1 MLTSHHP
8 MRLRVVLIIAMV
20 ASGMDLLLPPHA
32 QAVSS
37 YQVGQVSTILPSAPQ
52 QLLPLG
58 TITPQDRLAPAG
70 RTTASFRPP
79 PPRLRIPLRASSSGP
94 AVPSGT
100 MLKPTVS
107 NPGYDGF
114 TGLTARDDAE
124 SLPAGAGYGA
134 SGEPPDQSLCTGNG
148 YVMEVNNTVLAI
160 FSATTSHDLLGGPT
174 NLAAFYGPANT
185 DGFNLTDPRCL
196 YDVPSGKWLV
206 TVLVYSGGSTSNCTP
221 STVCQSFVYIA
232 VSKTFDPRGAYNI
245 FKLDISDAIDSSK
258 PQCPCLGDQP
268 YLGADANSVWITV
281 NEYGPFNSFGTSY
294 GAELYAIPKGQLL
307 ATQQGAIVVFPYS
320 TSSGGADNDDSVQPA
335 VVPGSTYDTSNGGTE
350 YLMEAYAS
358 GKLRVFAATQ
368 TDKLSMGTP
377 SYSSKDIASHDI
389 SSLPFSSPPPMQ
401 QRTGAA
407 PYQQTQSPATTDGG
421 DTRMLQVT
429 YADRLLWS
437 SNATGVGSG
446 SGQLV
451 AANYYVVSPRNSS
464 GAFSPSVL
472 KQGTVSLAG
481 ENLSYPAVSVNDAGQ
496 AEVVVSIVGPDGA
509 NTYAPYP
516 SAGYVHLDATNGASN
531 TIHIVNTGAQPAD
544 GFTGLASGQGPPE
557 RWGDYSAATAA
568 SDGSIWFAT
577 EMIAGGP
584 RVSDTNWS
592 TTVGHIA
599 DPSAPSS
606 QIALSPA
613 PQAQASSGQVGQTSA
628 TSTSCVLPPTPP
640 PSNTSLCHPEQ
651 SAIAPLTGNLW
662 VADHA
667 DNRVLMFPKIAG
679 AISPVATVVLG
690 QPDFASYLC
699 NQGGA
704 ASAAT
709 LCNPRG
715 VAVDGAGNV
724 WVSDTGNNRVLKYT
738 FPVATN
744 DQPASLVLGQPN
756 MVTVAPDDSTGNS
769 TVSGCAAAASI
780 SAPTACGLY
789 SPAQI
794 RFDPA
799 GTTLYVADAFNNRA
813 LKYSAATLATSCS
826 RNCNLPASQVWC
838 QPGFNSTSA
847 LEPPTASSCNLPTS
861 IAADGSGNV
870 FVADTV
876 NNRVLGFPAGS
887 GNGPAA
893 TLDYGHAGSFS
904 SPTPNDNGAGAAG
917 SPSAANL
924 NSPEGVAL
932 GTNGRLWIADF
943 GNNRV
948 LQFAAPTFPGSTASA
963 TATAEV
969 GQPGTANFTENGYN
983 NQGPSAGSLANP
995 SDITF
1000 DPAGN
1005 AYVADFGNN
1014 RLNEYT
1020 APGSPT
1026 AARVARFS
1034 AIRHGSA
1041 VNFSWRLIGTS
1052 GILGFDLY
1060 AGQRRLNPREIRAT
1074 NRHEYHHRVRTL
1086 KRGPF
1091 TLRVILTNGRQVA
1104 VTTRDEA
1111 AVSSTAPRT
1120 GSIVI

>member
-1 MLTSHHP
+1 VLTSHHST
-8 MRLRVVLIIAMV
+8 RLRLRLVLTIAIV
-20 ASGMDLLLPPHA
+20 AGGMDLLLPPHA
-32 QAVSS
+32 LAAPS
-37 YQVGQVSTILPSAPQ
+37 YQTGQGSTILPSAPQ

-58 TITPQDRLAPAG
+58 TITPQERLAPAG

-79 PPRLRIPLRASSSGP
+79 PPRLRIPPRVSSSGP
-94 AVPSGT
+94 VVPSGT
-100 MLKPTVS
+100 MQTATVS

-124 SLPAGAGYGA
+124 SLPAGGGYGA
-134 SGEPPDQSLCTGNG
+134 SGEPPDQGLCTGAG
-148 YVMEVNNTVLAI
+148 YVMEATNTVLAI
-160 FSATTSHDLLGGPT
+160 YSATSSHDLLGGPT
-174 NLAAFYGPANT
+174 SLAAFYGPKNT
-185 DGFNLTDPRCL
+185 NGLSLSDPRCL
-196 YDVPSGKWLV
+196 YDVPSGKWIV
-206 TVLVYSGGSTSNCTP
+206 TTLVYANGVAPDCTP
-221 STVCQSFVYIA
+221 STVGCKSFIYIA
-232 VSKTFDPRGAYNI
+232 VSQTSDPRGAYNI
-245 FKLDISDAIDSSK
+245 FKLDISDANDSSK

-281 NEYGPFNSFGTSY
+281 NEYGPLGSFGTSY

-307 ATQQGAIVVFPYS
+307 ANPPVAIVVFPYS

-335 VVPGSTYDTSNGGTE
+335 MVPGSTYDTNNGGTE

-358 GKLRVFAATQ
+358 GTLRVFAATQ
-368 TDKLSMGTP
+368 TDRLSTGTP
-377 SYSSKDIASHDI
+377 SAPSLTKKNI
-389 SSLPFSSPPPMQ
+389 SSQPFSTPPQMQ

-421 DTRMLQVT
+421 DPRLLQVT
-429 YADRLLWS
+429 YAAGKLWS
-437 SNATGVGSG
+437 SNATGATNGS
-446 SGQLV
+446 SQLV
-451 AANYYVVSPRNSS
+451 AANYYIVSPQSTP
-464 GAFSPSVL
+464 GIFSPSVV

-481 ENLSYPAVSVNDAGQ
+481 ENLSYPAVGVNDAGQ
-496 AEVVVSIVGPDGA
+496 AEMVVSIVGPDGA
-509 NTYAPYP
+509 SAYAPYP

-531 TIHIVNTGAQPAD
+531 TIHIVSTGAQPAD
-544 GFTGLASGQGPPE
+544 GFTGLATGQGPPE
-557 RWGDYSAATAA
+557 RWGDYSAANAA
-568 SDGSIWFAT
+568 TDGSIWFAT

-584 RVSDTNWS
+584 RVGDTNWS
-592 TTVGHIA
+592 TTIGHIA
-599 DPSAPSS
+599 NPSALSS
-606 QIALSPA
+606 QTALSPGL
-613 PQAQASSGQVGQTSA
+613 QAQASTGQVGQTSA
-628 TSTSCVLPPTPP
+628 TSTSCILPPT
-640 PSNTSLCHPEQ
+640 NQSLCHPEQ

-667 DNRVLMFPKIAG
+667 DNRVLMFPNVGG

-690 QPDFASYLC
+690 QPTFTSYLC

-704 ASAAT
+704 PSAKT

-724 WVSDTGNNRVLKYT
+724 WVSDTGNNRVLKYS

-769 TVSGCAAAASI
+769 TVSNCTGAASI
-780 SAPTACGLY
+780 STPTACGLY

-799 GTTLYVADAFNNRA
+799 GATLYVADTFNNRA
-813 LKYSAATLATSCS
+813 LEYPAATLATSCS
-826 RNCNLPASQVWC
+826 SNCNLPASQVWC

-847 LEPPTASSCNLPTS
+847 PEPPTASSCNLPTS
-861 IAADGSGNV
+861 ITADGSGNV

-887 GNGPAA
+887 SNGPTA
-893 TLDYGHAGSFS
+893 TLVYGHAGSFS
-904 SPTPNDNGAGAAG
+904 SPTPNDNGTGAAG

-932 GTNGRLWIADF
+932 GLDGRVWIADF

-948 LQFAAPTFPGSTASA
+948 LQFAAPTFPGSSASETAND
-963 TATAEV
+963 EL

-983 NQGPSAGSLANP
+983 NQGPSAVSLANP
-995 SDITF
+995 SDISF

-1014 RLNEYT
+1014 RLNQYT

-1026 AARVARFS
+1026 VARVARFI
-1034 AIRHGSA
+1034 ATRHGAA
-1041 VNFSWRLIGTS
+1041 VNFSWRLTETR

-1060 AGQRRLNPREIRAT
+1060 AGQRRLNPRVIRAT
-1074 NRHEYHHRVRTL
+1074 NRHEYHYRVRAL

-1104 VTTRDEA
+1104 VATRDEA
-1111 AVSSTAPRT
+1111 ALSPTAPRT
-1120 GSIVI
+1120 GSVAS